1 MSWFQRFLLNFR
13 TKWKSYTVSLILAAS
28 IAANIAVWKAYSD
41 QTKKMKFSKA
51 TVMIIKKH
59 GFTLKKTEAN
69 IGNIVEK
76 ANSAKNLAEE
86 ADPLIAEGNVSAA
99 EAKLAEA
106 RKMLNEIP
114 GLLEKLNF
122 EELQAELAVIKAR
135 VQKEP
140 ELAASLARIAKNEA
154 RLREMIAWRERMLE
168 TTGLDIQ
175 QVEERASALD

>member
-1 MSWFQRFLLNFR
+1 
-13 TKWKSYTVSLILAAS
+13 
-28 IAANIAVWKAYSD
+28 
-41 QTKKMKFSKA
+41 MKFSKA

-59 GFTLKKTEAN
+59 GLTLKQTEAST
-69 IGNIVEK
+69 GNIVEK